1 MLYILN
7 FVDTSE
13 AFTNDQHFRLLT
25 FPRQIQTTRVILCD
39 FQISG
44 YICDNHEELVI
55 ELVQLFSIL
64 TTTELSNYKYEDR
77 QIPTPLTGKNMR
89 EFLARNCSGSNRR
102 LLRF

>member
-1 MLYILN
+1 MNILN
-7 FVDTSE
+7 SVDTSE
-13 AFTNDQHFRLLT
+13 AFTNDQHFGLLI
-25 FPRQIQTTRVILCD
+25 FPRQNQTTRVILCD

-55 ELVQLFSIL
+55 ELELLFSIL
-64 TTTELSNYKYEDR
+64 TTAELSKYKYEDR
-77 QIPTPLTGKNMR
+77 QISTPLTGKNMR